1 MVEKRRP
8 KGSGSIYTL
17 KDGTVVG
24 RYEVDTPEGK
34 KRKYIRGKTKRE
46 VASKLAKAI
55 ADRDSGLVYDSGN
68 LTVGQYLDKFLDSEK
83 DTVGERHWQRHEELV
98 RLHIKPAIGSVKLDK
113 LSPLQLQSL
122 YRSKLNSGLLPET

>member
-17 KDGTVVG
+17 KDGIVVG

-46 VASKLAKAI
+46 VASKLARAI

-68 LTVGQYLDKFLDSEK
+68 LAVGQYLDTFLDSEK
-83 DTVGERHWQRHEELV
+83 GTGTGDGMKSWYGCISSQQSGASSWISLALFNYSRY
-98 RLHIKPAIGSVKLDK
+98 IA
-113 LSPLQLQSL
+113 LS
-122 YRSKLNSGLLPET
+122 

>member
-1 MVEKRRP
+1 MKLVEKRRP

-17 KDGTVVG
+17 KDGIVVG

-46 VASKLAKAI
+46 VASKLA
-55 ADRDSGLVYDSGN
+55 RDSGLVYDSGN
-68 LTVGQYLDKFLDSEK
+68 LAVGQYLDTFLDSEK
-83 DTVGERHWQRHEELV
+83 DTVGHRHWRRHEELV